1 MSVWIRQ
8 KVQKLSWCWKRLNP
22 FLIEILRGISHIYM
36 RHPEFSNREDSGF
49 FMNKNKQP
57 PLILSENKTKGG
69 HHV

>member
-1 MSVWIRQ
+1 
-8 KVQKLSWCWKRLNP
+8 
-22 FLIEILRGISHIYM
+22 M